1 MHLVGVRAG
10 VGQGRRPPPIRRAHN
25 IPRLPTACRPRCV
38 CAPAPLRGI
47 TPAIAS
53 PIDFDRHD
61 LNGEP
66 LGQNGPHGYLL
77 RRIRSADVV
86 ANGIQAPSLA
96 AKNRHHTGATRRVCC
111 TRATSRVVTPICQS
125 SAKPSLSSSEIRL
138 QIISPLNLSKKTF
151 PNARANLLPT
161 HFAELPNSGNKH

>member
-1 MHLVGVRAG
+1 MPRSRIQRCTWLAYAPGLARGDARHRYAG
-10 VGQGRRPPPIRRAHN
+10 LTTSRDY
-25 IPRLPTACRPRCV
+25 RLLEGLAVCAPRPRCV
-38 CAPAPLRGI
+38 CAPASLRGI

-53 PIDFDRHD
+53 PIDVDGHD

-125 SAKPSLSSSEIRL
+125 SAKPSLSRSETRL
-138 QIISPLNLSKKTF
+138 LIISPLNLSKKTF
-151 PNARANLLPT
+151 
-161 HFAELPNSGNKH
+161 SQG